1 MPKLHITLSDTLHAQ
16 LLAQAVKNKRDLYK
30 EAVVILEHAMEQI
43 VIPVVGKVDA
53 NGNITLVSYWETPE
67 GIREIIDRG

>member
-1 MPKLHITLSDTLHAQ
+1 MPKLHIKLSDTLHAQ
-16 LLAQAVKNKRDLYK
+16 LLERAVKNKRDLYK